1 MRTIVIVALPTA
13 SLTSNTGPKTPST
26 PTVKSSSM
34 IVTAAVVWKPSAG
47 PVVGTAAPER
57 GFDSVRLNARL
68 PSGMELFT
76 TGMLNVFRFA
86 SGSLSSHETD
96 PEVA

>member
-1 MRTIVIVALPTA
+1 MIVALPTA
-13 SLTSNTGPKTPST
+13 SLTSNTGPKNPST

-47 PVVGTAAPER
+47 PVVGAAAPER

-68 PSGMELFT
+68 PSGIALLISE
-76 TGMLNVFRFA
+76 MLNVLRFA
-86 SGSLSSHETD
+86 SGSLSSHETVPD
-96 PEVA
+96 VA